1 MTAKKQKHIIFE
13 KGTGNVFADIG
24 FANSEREQLKAHL
37 TLQIYRIFKDR
48 HLTQAQA
55 GASEYGRVTN
65 PICRRHFVEQFVR
78 RSSVGKSV
86 PAAFEVLHAVSPL
99 IFLPPGRF

>member
-37 TLQIYRIFKDR
+37 TLQITESLRTAISRKR
-48 HLTQAQA
+48 KLGPVNT
-55 GASEYGRVTN
+55 GV
-65 PICRRHFVEQFVR
+65 
-78 RSSVGKSV
+78 
-86 PAAFEVLHAVSPL
+86 
-99 IFLPPGRF
+99 